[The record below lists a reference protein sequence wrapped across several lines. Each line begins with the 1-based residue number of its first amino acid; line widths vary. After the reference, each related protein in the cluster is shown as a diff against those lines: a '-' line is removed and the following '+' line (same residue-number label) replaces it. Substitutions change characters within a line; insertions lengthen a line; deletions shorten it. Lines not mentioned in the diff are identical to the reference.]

1 MFLARRT
8 AVVLA
13 LGALLGLL
21 WPRPATILLVVAA
34 TALAVGADVAL
45 AASPRRLRV
54 ARSLPGA
61 IMLGETAIATLT
73 VTNTGPRTAMAEV
86 RDAWAPS
93 AGATGERSRM
103 TIPAGQR
110 RKTRTALT
118 PTRRGDRQADLVTV
132 RLLGPLGLA
141 GRQASLLAPAR
152 LRVLPPFSSR
162 RHLPSRLARLREL
175 DGRSAVMVRGAGT
188 EFDSLRQYVVGD
200 DVRSIDW
207 RSTARRGE
215 VVVRTWRPERDR
227 RVLII
232 LDTGRRA
239 AARLGDMPRLDAQ
252 MEAALLLA
260 ALASRAGDR
269 VDVLALDN
277 TVRAQ
282 VRGASGAALMSSL
295 ADAFAPLE
303 ASLLEMD
310 WSLLASTVAQQ
321 LSQRSLVVVLTGID
335 GAGADAGMLRATT
348 ALAKDHAL
356 VIASAIDPGLGELR
370 AERGDTASV
379 YSAAAAESDLVEQHA
394 VRVRLARAGAE
405 VVQADPAGL
414 APALADTYLALKAW
428 GRL

>member
-13 LGALLGLL
+13 LGALPGLI
-21 WPRPATILLVVAA
+21 WPRPATIAVVLAA
-34 TALAVGADVAL
+34 TVIAVGADALL
-45 AASPRRLRV
+45 AASPRDLRV
-54 ARSLPGA
+54 RRSLDGA
-61 IMLGETAIATLT
+61 IMLGETATATLT
-73 VTNTGPRTAMAEV
+73 VTNTGSRTAVAEV

-93 AGATGERSRM
+93 AGAAGERSRM

-110 RKTRTALT
+110 RRTRTALT
-118 PTRRGDRQADLVTV
+118 PTRRGDRRADLVTV

-141 GRQASLLAPAR
+141 GRQASLVAPAR
-152 LRVLPPFSSR
+152 LRVLPPFASR
-162 RHLPSRLARLREL
+162 RHLPSKLSRLREL

-227 RVLII
+227 RVLIV

-239 AARLGDMPRLDAQ
+239 AARLGDAPRLDAQ

-269 VDVLALDN
+269 VDALAVDSA
-277 TVRAQ
+277 VRAQ
-282 VRGASGAALMSSL
+282 VRGASGASLMSSL

-303 ASLLEMD
+303 ACLVETD
-310 WSLLASTVAQQ
+310 WSLMTSAVRRL
-321 LSQRSLVVVLTGID
+321 LPQRSLVVILTGID
-335 GAGADAGMLRATT
+335 GSATDADMLHATS
-348 ALAKDHAL
+348 ALAKDHL
-356 VIASAIDPGLGELR
+356 LIIASALDPGLAELR
-370 AERGDTASV
+370 AERGDPVSV
-379 YSAAAAESDLVEQHA
+379 YTAAAAESDLVEQHA
-394 VRVRLARAGAE
+394 VRAHLARSGAE

-414 APALADTYLALKAW
+414 APALADAYLALKAS

>member
-1 MFLARRT
+1 
-8 AVVLA
+8 
-13 LGALLGLL
+13 
-21 WPRPATILLVVAA
+21 
-34 TALAVGADVAL
+34 
-45 AASPRRLRV
+45 
-54 ARSLPGA
+54 
-61 IMLGETAIATLT
+61 
-73 VTNTGPRTAMAEV
+73 
-86 RDAWAPS
+86 
-93 AGATGERSRM
+93 
-103 TIPAGQR
+103 
-110 RKTRTALT
+110 
-118 PTRRGDRQADLVTV
+118 
-132 RLLGPLGLA
+132 
-141 GRQASLLAPAR
+141 
-152 LRVLPPFSSR
+152 
-162 RHLPSRLARLREL
+162 
-175 DGRSAVMVRGAGT
+175 
-188 EFDSLRQYVVGD
+188 
-200 DVRSIDW
+200 
-207 RSTARRGE
+207 
-215 VVVRTWRPERDR
+215 
-227 RVLII
+227 
-232 LDTGRRA
+232 
-239 AARLGDMPRLDAQ
+239 MPRLDAQ

-394 VRVRLARAGAE
+394 VRARLARAGAE

>member
-1 MFLARRT
+1 M
-8 AVVLA
+8 
-13 LGALLGLL
+13 
-21 WPRPATILLVVAA
+21 
-34 TALAVGADVAL
+34 
-45 AASPRRLRV
+45 
-54 ARSLPGA
+54 
-61 IMLGETAIATLT
+61 
-73 VTNTGPRTAMAEV
+73 
-86 RDAWAPS
+86 
-93 AGATGERSRM
+93 
-103 TIPAGQR
+103 
-110 RKTRTALT
+110 
-118 PTRRGDRQADLVTV
+118 
-132 RLLGPLGLA
+132 
-141 GRQASLLAPAR
+141 
-152 LRVLPPFSSR
+152 LPPFSSR

-282 VRGASGAALMSSL
+282 VRGASGATLMSSL

>member
-13 LGALLGLL
+13 LGAILGLL
-21 WPRPATILLVVAA
+21 WPRPATIVVVLAA
-34 TALAVGADVAL
+34 TALAVGADVLL
-45 AASPRRLRV
+45 AASPRDLRV
-54 ARSLPGA
+54 QRSLAGA
-61 IMLGETAIATLT
+61 IMLGETATATLT
-73 VTNTGPRTAMAEV
+73 VTNTGSRTAVARV

-110 RKTRTALT
+110 RRTRTALT
-118 PTRRGDRQADLVTV
+118 PTRRGDRRADLVTV

-152 LRVLPPFSSR
+152 LRVLPPFASR
-162 RHLPSRLARLREL
+162 RHLPSKLARLREL

-188 EFDSLRQYVVGD
+188 EFDSLRQYVAGD

-227 RVLII
+227 RILII

-269 VDVLALDN
+269 VDALAVDN
-277 TVRAQ
+277 AVRAQ
-282 VRGASGAALMSSL
+282 VRGAHGAALMSSL
-295 ADAFAPLE
+295 ADALAPLD
-303 ASLLEMD
+303 ASLVETD
-310 WSLLASTVAQQ
+310 WSLLASTVRQ
-321 LSQRSLVVVLTGID
+321 LLSHRSLVVILTGID
-335 GAGADAGMLRATT
+335 GAADADMLRATA
-348 ALAKDHAL
+348 ALARDHAL
-356 VIASAIDPGLGELR
+356 LIASATDPGLAELR

-379 YSAAAAESDLVEQHA
+379 YTAAAAEKDLVEQHA
-394 VRVRLARAGAE
+394 VRARLARAGAD
-405 VVQADPAGL
+405 VVQADPGGL
-414 APALADTYLALKAW
+414 ASALADAYLALKAS